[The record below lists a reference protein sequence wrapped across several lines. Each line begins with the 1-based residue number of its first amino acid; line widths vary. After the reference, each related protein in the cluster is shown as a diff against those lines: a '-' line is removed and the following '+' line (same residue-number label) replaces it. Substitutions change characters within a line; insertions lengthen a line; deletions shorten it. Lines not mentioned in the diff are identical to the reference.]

1 MWIQNRI
8 KITVVIA
15 LVFAFMLSLTSCMF
29 KSPISR
35 FKEDK
40 PDYDYLVIEFSE
52 TSYAWV
58 DCNNVD
64 GYGEWTFNQKTI
76 PILFYIHENENALYM
91 YSLEG
96 VYGVGEIYL
105 FDDPKQTIK
114 NDILKRDSLFS
125 FYLDEVDEQNKIAIC
140 SIRSVLGELQDG
152 MILSEEQEVFVKK
165 ATCEEWQQWMREHS
179 LNLNLYIQ

>member
-15 LVFAFMLSLTSCMF
+15 FIFAFILSLTSCMF
-29 KSPISR
+29 KSPIRR

-64 GYGEWTFNQKTI
+64 GYGEWIFEQKTI
-76 PILFYIHENENALYM
+76 PILFYFRESSAMITID
-91 YSLEG
+91 SLEG
-96 VYGVGEIYL
+96 AFDAGEIYQYEN
-105 FDDPKQTIK
+105 PKDIILNAQIIGILYLRHEE
-114 NDILKRDSLFS
+114 NDK
-125 FYLDEVDEQNKIAIC
+125 QNKIATCYIEF
-140 SIRSVLGELQDG
+140 VWDGLQNG

-165 ATCEEWQQWMREHS
+165 ATSEEWQQWMREHA
-179 LNLNLYIQ
+179 LEPNLYMP